1 MQNTF
6 EDTICALAT
15 PVGGALAVI
24 RLSGSSAITIA
35 DSIFRSASGR
45 PLAEAKA
52 NTLHYGEI
60 VNAESQ
66 SSTLSPI
73 DDVVV
78 SVFHAPHSYT
88 GEDSVEISCHGSRYV
103 IREILNLLQANGA
116 RQAEPGEYTRRAYLN
131 GKMDL
136 SQAEAVADLIASA
149 NRASH
154 DLAISQLK
162 GHVRTALSD
171 MRERLQKLTALLELE
186 LDFSDHEDL
195 EFADRTEL
203 LDLAHDIESRLTR
216 LADTYRTGRA
226 IKEGVPV
233 AIVGA
238 PNVGKSTL
246 LNRLLGEDR
255 AIVSDIPGTTRDSI
269 EDTVDIGGITFRF
282 IDTAGLRHTD
292 DRVEQI
298 GIDRSYQAIDR
309 AAIVIL
315 LYDQPSALSP
325 LSSIPSSSQS
335 SSSSSLTFAPSCA
348 MPFMASESSSSLFK
362 GKRVIPVR
370 SKADL
375 ASTPI
380 LENELSVSAKTGFG
394 IDSLKATL
402 KEAADIPQIHEGDPV
417 ITSARQ
423 YALLEEALTG
433 LRRVITGLG
442 GSPQSHPT
450 ILNTQTS
457 TDLVA
462 EDLRFVIDRL
472 GEVTGVERV
481 TPASTLNL
489 IFKEFCVGK

>member
-1 MQNTF
+1 MQTWHEVAIKVVILHDKHAIELVIKIMLNTF

-24 RLSGSSAITIA
+24 RLSGSNAIPIA
-35 DSIFRSASGR
+35 DMVFRSTSGK
-45 PLAEAKA
+45 PLASAKA

-60 VNAESQ
+60 INPQLKTSN
-66 SSTLSPI
+66 SNPI
-73 DDVVV
+73 DDAVV
-78 SVFHAPHSYT
+78 SVFRTPHSYT

-103 IREILNLLQANGA
+103 VREILNLLQANGA

-195 EFADRTEL
+195 EFANRTEL
-203 LDLAHDIESRLTR
+203 LALAHDIESRLTS
-216 LADTYRTGRA
+216 LADSYRTGRA

-269 EDTVDIGGITFRF
+269 EDTVDIGGIAFRF

-292 DRVEQI
+292 DRVELI
-298 GIDRSYQAIDR
+298 GIDRSYQAINR
-309 AAIVIL
+309 ASIVIL
-315 LYDQPSALSP
+315 LYDQPSALSS
-325 LSSIPSSSQS
+325 LSSD
-335 SSSSSLTFAPSCA
+335 LSCA
-348 MPFMASESSSSLFK
+348 MPFMASESSSALFK
-362 GKRVIPVR
+362 DKRIILVH

-375 ASTPI
+375 SPTPI
-380 LENELSVSAKTGFG
+380 LENELPVSAKTGFG
-394 IDSLKATL
+394 IDNLKAAL
-402 KEAADIPQIHEGDPV
+402 VEAADIPQIHEGDTV
-417 ITSARQ
+417 ITSVRQ
-423 YALLEEALTG
+423 YNLLEEALAN
-433 LRRVITGLG
+433 LHRVIDGL
-442 GSPQSHPT
+442 QSGLP
-450 ILNTQTS
+450 S
-457 TDLVA
+457 DLVA
-462 EDLRFVIDRL
+462 EDLRLVIDDL
-472 GEVTGVERV
+472 GDVTGVERV
-481 TPASTLNL
+481 TPVSTLNM